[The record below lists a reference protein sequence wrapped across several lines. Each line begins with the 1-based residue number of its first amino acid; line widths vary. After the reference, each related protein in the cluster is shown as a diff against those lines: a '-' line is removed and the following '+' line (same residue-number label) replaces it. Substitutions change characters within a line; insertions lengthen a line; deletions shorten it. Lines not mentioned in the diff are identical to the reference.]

1 MIVIRAAKE
10 NNICIQ
16 KQISKLLTK
25 TYLLT
30 EKKQSQETLASVQY
44 AILIEKYSNFLI
56 QIHSRN

>member
-1 MIVIRAAKE
+1 MIVIRAGIE

-44 AILIEKYSNFLI
+44 AILIEKY
-56 QIHSRN
+56 